1 MSMNWCKY
9 IASNPDIQS
18 GKPVIS
24 GTRITVELIIDKLA
38 NGESI
43 DQILESH
50 PHLDK
55 ESIFACLSYAADSL
69 KNELYF
75 PRAQ

>member
-1 MSMNWCKY
+1 MNWQNY
-9 IASNPDIQS
+9 IVSNPDILS
-18 GKPVIS
+18 GKPIIS

-38 NGESI
+38 EGESI

-50 PHLDK
+50 PHLDRN
-55 ESIFACLSYAADSL
+55 SILACLSYAADSL

-75 PRAQ
+75 PKAQ

>member
-1 MSMNWCKY
+1 MNWQKY
-9 IASNPDIQS
+9 IVTNPDIQH

-24 GTRITVELIIDKLA
+24 GTRITVELIIEKLA
-38 NGESI
+38 EGESI
-43 DQILESH
+43 EQILESH
-50 PHLDK
+50 PHIERD
-55 ESIFACLSYAADSL
+55 SIYACLSYAADSL

>member
-1 MSMNWCKY
+1 MTWQNY
-9 IASNPDIQS
+9 IAFNPEIQS

-24 GTRITVELIIDKLA
+24 GTRITVELIIEKLA
-38 NGESI
+38 EGESI

-50 PHLDK
+50 PHLNRD
-55 ESIFACLSYAADSL
+55 SIFACLSYAADSL

-75 PRAQ
+75 PKAQ

>member
-1 MSMNWCKY
+1 MF
-9 IASNPDIQS
+9 NPEIQS

-24 GTRITVELIIDKLA
+24 GTRITVELIIEKLA
-38 NGESI
+38 EGESI

-50 PHLDK
+50 PHLNRD
-55 ESIFACLSYAADSL
+55 SIFACLSYAADSL

-75 PRAQ
+75 PKVQ

>member
-1 MSMNWCKY
+1 MNWHKY
-9 IASNPDIQS
+9 IILNPEIQS

-24 GTRITVELIIDKLA
+24 GTRITVELIIEKLA
-38 NGESI
+38 EGESI

-50 PHLDK
+50 PHLDRD
-55 ESIFACLSYAADSL
+55 SIFACLSYAADSL

-75 PRAQ
+75 PKAQ

>member
-1 MSMNWCKY
+1 MTWQNY
-9 IASNPDIQS
+9 IAFNPEIQY

-24 GTRITVELIIDKLA
+24 GTRITVELIIEKLA
-38 NGESI
+38 EGESI

-50 PHLDK
+50 PHLNRD
-55 ESIFACLSYAADSL
+55 SIFACLSYAADSL

-75 PRAQ
+75 PKAQ

>member
-1 MSMNWCKY
+1 MNWRKY
-9 IASNPDIQS
+9 IVFNPEIQS

-24 GTRITVELIIDKLA
+24 GTRITVELVIEKLA
-38 NGESI
+38 EGESI

-50 PHLDK
+50 PHLDRD
-55 ESIFACLSYAADSL
+55 SIFACLSYASDSL

-75 PRAQ
+75 PKAQ